1 MRVYVW
7 NVSVYL
13 DARIRV
19 CMFVC
24 VRERNIWGARDGNN
38 LARKVP
44 RKKERGDLSAIAES
58 MKIHQRKSVC
68 VIMHKFSIEPISP
81 DARIRAV

>member
-1 MRVYVW
+1 MSKYLTISSEKFARVRVYVW

-13 DARIRV
+13 HARVRV
-19 CMFVC
+19 CLFVC

-58 MKIHQRKSVC
+58 MKNTSAKER
-68 VIMHKFSIEPISP
+68 MRNY
-81 DARIRAV
+81 A